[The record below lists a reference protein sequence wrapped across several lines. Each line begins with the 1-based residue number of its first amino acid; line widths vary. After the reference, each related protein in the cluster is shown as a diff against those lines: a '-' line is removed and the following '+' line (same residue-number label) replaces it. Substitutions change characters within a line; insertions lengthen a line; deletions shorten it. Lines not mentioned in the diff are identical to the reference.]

1 MFISQHNCLHHNA
14 QSTIILQHHCV
25 WIFIH
30 INFMR
35 NEVDSSERCLVVPGD
50 HFGGPPRVTTE
61 YNIDRS
67 NMAGRIKMKIII

>member
-1 MFISQHNCLHHNA
+1 
-14 QSTIILQHHCV
+14 
-25 WIFIH
+25 
-30 INFMR
+30 MR
-35 NEVDSSERCLVVPGD
+35 NEVDSSECCLVVPGD